1 MAFHLIDHPMA
12 QEVVGKLRDKRT
24 LLAEFRELAR
34 RLTIVLAI
42 EATRDLKIEPYT
54 VETPLE
60 DANAEKLSQGIAAV
74 PILRA
79 GLGMLSPITELFE
92 NVSVG
97 YIGLVRDES
106 TAIASSYYCKLPE
119 LSGRLTLL
127 LDPMLATG
135 GTASQASDLVKAAGA
150 EKIKLLSVVAAPEGV
165 DRLSKEHPEVD
176 VYCAALDRE
185 LNAMKY
191 ILPGLGD
198 FGDRLYGTE
207 G

>member
-1 MAFHLIDHPMA
+1 MPFHLIDHPLA
-12 QEVVGKLRDKRT
+12 LEVVGKLRDKRT
-24 LLAEFRELAR
+24 LPAEFRDLAR
-34 RLTIVLAI
+34 RLTTVLAI
-42 EATRDLKIEPYT
+42 EATRGLKTNSYT

-60 DANAEKLSQGIAAV
+60 SAQAERLSQGIAAV

-79 GLGMLSPITELFE
+79 GLGMLSPITELFQ

-106 TAIASSYYCKLPE
+106 TAIATSYYCKLPK
-119 LSGRLTLL
+119 LSASLTLL

-135 GTASQASDLVKAAGA
+135 GTASQACDLVKAAGA
-150 EKIKLLSVVAAPEGV
+150 ENIKLLSVVAAPEGM
-165 DRLSKEHPEVD
+165 DRISREHPD
-176 VYCAALDRE
+176 VHVYFAALDRE
-185 LNAMKY
+185 LNALKY